1 MTIVSPLLIAT
12 QYELNKKDRP
22 ELSNP
27 DSKMRTRGLL
37 RPMPKVTY
45 IENGTEKEHTVEVDN
60 GMSIMEGALKYAV
73 PGLEGDCGG
82 ACACATCHVYVDEA
96 WVEKA
101 GPRDELEAD
110 MLDFA
115 FDVTD
120 QSRLGCQIR
129 MSDELDGLIIKMP
142 ERQY

>member
-1 MTIVSPLLIAT
+1 MKMTLVSPSSNAI
-12 QYELNKKDRP
+12 QYELNEEGLP
-22 ELSNP
+22 HTGVFAAP
-27 DSKMRTRGLL
+27 VRGFL

-45 IENGTEKEHTVEVDN
+45 IESGTEKEHTVEVAN

-115 FDVTD
+115 FDVND
-120 QSRLGCQIR
+120 RSRLGCQIK

>member
-1 MTIVSPLLIAT
+1 
-12 QYELNKKDRP
+12 
-22 ELSNP
+22 
-27 DSKMRTRGLL
+27 
-37 RPMPKVTY
+37 MPKVTY
-45 IENGTEKEHTVEVDN
+45 IENGTEKEHTVEVAN

-82 ACACATCHVYVDEA
+82 SCACATCHVYVDEA
-96 WVEKA
+96 WVEKT

-129 MSDELDGLIIKMP
+129 MTDELDGLIIKMP